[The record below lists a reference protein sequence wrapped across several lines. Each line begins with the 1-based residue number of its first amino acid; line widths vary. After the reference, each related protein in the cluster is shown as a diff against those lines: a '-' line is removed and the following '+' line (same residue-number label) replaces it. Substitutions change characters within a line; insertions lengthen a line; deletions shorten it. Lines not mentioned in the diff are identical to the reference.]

1 MQESGVRSQESGVR
15 GQESG
20 VRSQESGAG
29 DQETMGG
36 AALLN
41 FNAQCPIPISDYPVI
56 TLAHGGGGRLT
67 QMLIDRMFVPAFGA
81 QPGGGHDGAILSIL
95 GFDSTAAPAEGEAIP
110 GAVSG
115 IAGDVRTTLHTP
127 AHSLPV
133 GRSTLHAPRS
143 TPRLAFSTDSFVI
156 TPRFFPGGDIGSLAV
171 HGTVNDLA
179 MCGARPLVLSVG
191 FILEEGLPMDELWRV
206 VSSLARAAREAGV
219 SVVTGDT
226 KVVERGKGDGVYI
239 NTSGIGVI
247 PSGIE
252 IAPKRV
258 RPGDLVLINGP
269 IAQHGIA
276 IMSVREGLSFETT
289 IESDSASLHDL
300 VAGVLAAAGEQVHV
314 LRDPTRGGL
323 SSTLNEIAV
332 QAAVGIRLTETS
344 IPIHEQVRGACEIL
358 GLDPLYVANE
368 GKCLLIVA
376 REAGE
381 AVLAALRRHPLGREA
396 AVIGEVV
403 ADHPGRVVLRS
414 RIGGQR
420 IVDMLSGEQLPR
432 IC

>member
-1 MQESGVRSQESGVR
+1 MN
-15 GQESG
+15 
-20 VRSQESGAG
+20 
-29 DQETMGG
+29 DQLPASSFG
-36 AALLN
+36 L
-41 FNAQCPIPISDYPVI
+41 QCPIPISDYPVI

-81 QPGGGHDGAILSIL
+81 QPGGGHDGAMLSL
-95 GFDSTAAPAEGEAIP
+95 TAFAAAGSAPGE
-110 GAVSG
+110 S
-115 IAGDVRTTLHTP
+115 
-127 AHSLPV
+127 
-133 GRSTLHAPRS
+133 
-143 TPRLAFSTDSFVI
+143 RLAFSTDSFVVS
-156 TPRFFPGGDIGSLAV
+156 PRFFPGGDIGSLAV

-179 MCGARPLVLSVG
+179 MCGARPLALSVG

-206 VSSLARAAREAGV
+206 VRSLAQAAREAGV

-226 KVVERGKGDGVYI
+226 KVVERGKGDGIYI

-247 PSGIE
+247 PPGIA
-252 IAPKRV
+252 ISPDRA
-258 RPGDLVLINGP
+258 RPGDLLLINGP

-332 QAAVGIRLTETS
+332 QAKVGIRLNETS
-344 IPIHEQVRGACEIL
+344 IPIHEEVRGACEIL

-376 REAGE
+376 REAGDK
-381 AVLAALRRHPLGREA
+381 VLAALKAHPLGREA
-396 AVIGEVV
+396 ALIGEVV